1 MKLAAFV
8 TVLTVAVGGVHAAA
22 PVSVETA
29 NARITGRVLVCNAP
43 GRCLTRVFRVVAVDR
58 AGRVVAHA
66 ATSGTANVYRLSVA
80 AGRYSL
86 VATSHGLRCRGSVV
100 AVAHRTVS
108 ANITCLV
115 P

>member
-1 MKLAAFV
+1 MKLAALA
-8 TVLTVAVGGVHAAA
+8 TVLVVLLPGAAA
-22 PVSVETA
+22 AGPPPLETPSA
-29 NARITGRVLVCNAP
+29 LVTGRVLVCNAP

-58 AGRVVAHA
+58 AGRVVAHVS
-66 ATSGTANVYRLSVA
+66 TSGTANVYRLHVA
-80 AGRYSL
+80 AGRYAL

-100 AVAHRTVS
+100 AIARRTVN